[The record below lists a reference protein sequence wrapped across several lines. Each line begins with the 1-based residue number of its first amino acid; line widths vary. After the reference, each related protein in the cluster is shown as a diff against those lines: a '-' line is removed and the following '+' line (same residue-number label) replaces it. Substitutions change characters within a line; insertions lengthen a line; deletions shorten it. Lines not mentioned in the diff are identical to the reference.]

1 MNFTGVDKIMH
12 SGIND
17 GVFPG
22 AVILVS
28 VDNHLLFFESYGY
41 ANLFT
46 RAAMT
51 RDTLFDLA
59 SLTKPLATSL
69 AIMKLIERGKLD
81 LGQPLH
87 TVISEF
93 KTTDKADIGID
104 HLLHHNSGLPAY
116 RPYYQN
122 IAGGAPADRKRALR
136 NLLLKEPL
144 INPVG
149 RQVLYSDLGFMVLE
163 WVVEHVSGKRL
174 DRFVRQEIYDPL
186 AIQQLF
192 FIDLA
197 SVAPGGPYATTE
209 KCPWRSRILTAE
221 VHDENA
227 HATGGIAGHAGLF
240 GNAEHV
246 HKLLMALMAAY
257 RGQNFRPVFKQ
268 DLVKIFFKRQAGT
281 DTALG
286 FDTPSQTGSSSGR
299 SFSGNS
305 VGHLGFT
312 GTSFW
317 MDLDRYITV
326 ILLTNRIHP
335 TREND
340 AIKRF
345 RPILHDTVM
354 DIVSASA

>member
-1 MNFTGVDKIMH
+1 MNFTDVDKLMH
-12 SGIND
+12 SGVDD

-41 ANLFT
+41 ADLFT

-81 LGQPLH
+81 LRQPLH

-93 KTTDKADIGID
+93 KTTDKADIGIH

-122 IAGGAPADRKRALR
+122 ISGGAPADRKRALR

-144 INPVG
+144 ISPVG
-149 RQVLYSDLGFMVLE
+149 GQVLYSDLGFMVLE
-163 WVVEHVSGKRL
+163 WVVEHVSGERL

-197 SVAPGGPYATTE
+197 AVAPVGPYATTE
-209 KCPWRSRILTAE
+209 KCPWRSRFLTAE

-257 RGQNFRPVFKQ
+257 RGQNICPVFKQ
-268 DLVKIFFKRQAGT
+268 DLVKIFFKRRAGT

-286 FDTPSQTGSSSGR
+286 FDTPSQTGSSSGT

-326 ILLTNRIHP
+326 ILLTNRVHP